1 MSILNPSGRAPI
13 LGDVTEFDCRVT
25 DGGWAWAEANAD
37 KIAAHWLEAVARK
50 PDLFD
55 GEVLIATEVGIEKSH
70 VVSEHAVIRYSAL
83 TYWRHLGFP
92 RAEAFNLFGAGI
104 VVTRDGAVLL
114 GRMAAHTANAGF
126 TYFPC
131 GTPDPDDVVDG
142 KLDVDGSIVRELE
155 EETGL
160 AAALLIPS
168 DQKWIS
174 WDGPLFACAR
184 RYDLDLTAAEAET
197 IVRAHL
203 ATQAKP
209 ELENVFFVRS
219 LDDIPNLNVP
229 VYAVALLGQVLV

>member
-13 LGDVTEFDCRVT
+13 LGDVSEFECRVT
-25 DGGWAWAEANAD
+25 NGGWSWAEERAD
-37 KIAAHWLEAVARK
+37 VIAAHWLEARAAK

-55 GEVLIATEVGIEKSH
+55 GEVLIATEVGIEGPRL
-70 VVSEHAVIRYSAL
+70 VSEHSVVRYSAL
-83 TYWRHLGFP
+83 TYWRSLGFP
-92 RAEAFNLFGAGI
+92 RAEAFNLFGCGV

-142 KLDVDGSIVRELE
+142 RLDVEGSIVREIE

-160 AAALLIPS
+160 AAARLTPS

-174 WDGPLFACAR
+174 WDGPLFACAQ
-184 RYDLDLTAAEAET
+184 RYDLDMTAAEAET
-197 IVRAHL
+197 VVRAHL
-203 ATQAKP
+203 VAQEKP
-209 ELENVFFVRS
+209 ELEKVFFVRG
-219 LDDIPNLNVP
+219 LDEIPNMSVP